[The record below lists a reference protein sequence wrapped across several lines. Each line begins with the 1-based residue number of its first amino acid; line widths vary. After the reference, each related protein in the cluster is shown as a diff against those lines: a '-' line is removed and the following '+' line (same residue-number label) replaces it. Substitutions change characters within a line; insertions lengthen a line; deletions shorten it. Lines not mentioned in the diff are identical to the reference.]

1 MAQRARNARRISP
14 ATPGPARFVFAGALI
29 VAATAAV
36 YSLVPGFGFTNWD
49 DDFYVL
55 GNPLVRSLTWSK
67 LGAVFTTEE
76 LGNYHPLTMLSYVV
90 EHQFFG
96 LDPRFFHL
104 TNLALHAANG
114 VLVFWLVW
122 LLFRRFAGALTAAL
136 LFTVHPLQ
144 VESVAWIAERKNVLA
159 AFFFLAAVIAYA
171 RRREGRGAIREW
183 AATYAFFV
191 LALSSK
197 ATAVTL
203 PPVLLLI
210 DYVRGRPVDRRAWLE
225 KTPLFGLALAAGAAA
240 IWAQRS
246 AGAIQTARAHWWLD
260 GLFVAS
266 RGTLYYIVETV
277 FPGDLS
283 PLHPYPR
290 AGGFALPVDY
300 LLAPAALGAVAAA
313 LVWWSSRWDLDARR
327 RVVFG
332 LGFYLVNVLPVVQ
345 LLPVGRSVVADRYF
359 YLPGAGLFALAGLGL
374 DALAR
379 RTAARPRLRRAPL
392 VLVAVIVLALGWLA
406 HRQTGVWRDGMSLWN
421 AVLARDPGSKEALTN
436 RAELFT
442 ARGEADKAFA
452 DLDRAA
458 QMNPDDAAACYNRG
472 SALLDRGRL
481 DDALKDLDRA
491 IELDPKLVEAYNN
504 RGDVHLRKQEL
515 ALAESDFSQV
525 IRLAPSDGL
534 GWNNRARVYY
544 RMKDYA
550 RALADVRA
558 ARARGFAVDPRFI
571 EAIEK
576 AQSGGAS

>member
-1 MAQRARNARRISP
+1 MVQRARNARRIAP
-14 ATPGPARFVFAGALI
+14 ATPGPARFVLAGALI
-29 VAATAAV
+29 AAATAAV
-36 YSLVPGFGFTNWD
+36 YALVPGFGFTNWD
-49 DDFYVL
+49 DDYYVL
-55 GNPLVRSLTWSK
+55 GNPLVRSFTWSK
-67 LGAVFTTEE
+67 LGAVFTAVE

-90 EHQFFG
+90 EHQLFG

-114 VLVFWLVW
+114 LLVFWLVW
-122 LLFRRFAGALTAAL
+122 LLFRRFAGAFVAAL
-136 LFTVHPLQ
+136 LFAVHPLQ

-159 AFFFLAAVIAYA
+159 AFFFLAAAIAYA
-171 RRREGRGAIREW
+171 RRRGGRGAVREW
-183 AATYAFFV
+183 APTYAFFV
-191 LALSSK
+191 LALVSK

-210 DYVRGRPVDRRAWLE
+210 DYARGRPLDRRAWLE

-246 AGAIQTARAHWWLD
+246 AAAIQTARAKWWLD
-260 GLFVAS
+260 ALFVAS
-266 RGTLYYIVETV
+266 RGTLYYVAETV

-290 AGGFALPVDY
+290 AGGFALPLDY
-300 LLAPAALGAVAAA
+300 VLAPAALGVVAGA
-313 LVWWSSRWDLDARR
+313 LAWWSRRWDPDVRR

-332 LGFYLVNVLPVVQ
+332 VGFYVVNLLPVVQ

-359 YLPGAGLFALAGLGL
+359 YLPGAGLFVLVGLGL

-379 RTAARPRLRRAPL
+379 REAARRWSRRAPF
-392 VLVAVIVLALGWLA
+392 VLVAVVVVALAWLA
-406 HRQTGVWRDGMSLWN
+406 HRQTGIWRDGMSLWN
-421 AVLARDPGSKEALTN
+421 AVLAEDPGSKEALTN

-442 ARGEADKAFA
+442 ARGEAEEAFA

-458 QMNPDDAAACYNRG
+458 QMNPDDAAAYYNRG

-481 DDALKDLDRA
+481 DDALRDLDRA

-504 RGDVHLRKQEL
+504 RGDIHLRKKEL

-525 IRLAPSDGL
+525 IRLAPADGL

-544 RMKDYA
+544 GMKDYA
-550 RALADVRA
+550 RALADVRE

-571 EAIEK
+571 EALEK
-576 AQSGGAS
+576 GRSGEP